1 MIITMTIRIIIS
13 FLLFPFVAMAENA
26 GTFFIPTRDF
36 QTTEEVLE
44 LAHTEANT
52 DCASSVFADALND
65 NAGIVSE
72 FDSESAVR
80 AWAKETMTSA
90 DVLQR
95 VLECNEIKSV
105 SDDTQISFKPIVYE
119 FPMGRTITINYSTT
133 PSVLKQHLLLA
144 TKPSLPNG
152 NPNPKLMDP
161 NDPAKYLNTEPAWYA
176 IMVVQH
182 GALSEFVGPDKN
194 NTLSVK
200 YINDNI
206 DKIYPHGYHC
216 TSKSAWANDS
226 DTINKV
232 VHNVVNIEDDSNDY
246 YVAGDV
252 NLEWVMYAEIAADV
266 VITALTW
273 GGGKLING
281 WLKWQRAR
289 HIEQS
294 LKATMHSDDVKRVME
309 LTKQIDKHADDIA
322 KIGKNI
328 EYLEKQEYYVK
339 EYERVRKE
347 MNQLKSSIHKN
358 PKKMK
363 QYQKDQKYL
372 DKIYEQIQ
380 RGNPEISREM
390 VRNPVMLYEKQKKLL
405 VEMEALKETLQTTKS
420 TSRAVKSYEESV
432 KALEEIIKYEK
443 DLSAFRRKQTGNVIV
458 QSLKKIIKPIKAANT
473 GAKELNRAA
482 RVARAGMSSRS
493 ARMADWLMDATLK
506 HGARL
511 AKFESKV
518 GGIYG
523 VVAFLGDM
531 WDKTSNTSKEFS
543 NGIEFKPLCLLS
555 ADDLQG
561 QENVVNYGMWLMWTG
576 NSTDVADDDAAYLQ
590 AMDFATK
597 FYYQLDEYQDE
608 HGAQCNVDIYVVRPI
623 IRLDET
629 NVDDP
634 HGEMFYLFMNEIPWS
649 TAEQFNTQISDV
661 NKWEAAQQTLYDT
674 DPKQKYNRPSAD
686 NGQ

>member
-1 MIITMTIRIIIS
+1 MKSI
-13 FLLFPFVAMAENA
+13 FLFLIHVLVCLSTVAIADDGKFFV
-26 GTFFIPTRDF
+26 PTRDF
-36 QTTEEVLE
+36 QTTEEILE

-95 VLECNEIKSV
+95 VLECDEIKSV

-133 PSVLKQHLLLA
+133 PAVLKQHLLLA

-266 VITALTW
+266 IITIVTW
-273 GGGKLING
+273 GGGEALMAYLKEKRATRTSKQLI
-281 WLKWQRAR
+281 
-289 HIEQS
+289 QS
-294 LKATMHSDDVKRVME
+294 MKELSKVDDVKQYREVI
-309 LTKQIDKHADDIA
+309 KQISQHTDDIA
-322 KIGKNI
+322 K
-328 EYLEKQEYYVK
+328 LEKELKQLNKAEDILKHK
-339 EYERVRKE
+339 E
-347 MNQLKSSIHKN
+347 
-358 PKKMK
+358 
-363 QYQKDQKYL
+363 
-372 DKIYEQIQ
+372 KI
-380 RGNPEISREM
+380 
-390 VRNPVMLYEKQKKLL
+390 KKLT
-405 VEMEALKETLQTTKS
+405 ETIKNMEKNADNM
-420 TSRAVKSYEESV
+420 V
-432 KALEEIIKYEK
+432 KASKDVAKFKNQADIFREVWKYRQQ
-443 DLSAFRRKQTGNVIV
+443 LSAFRRPQTGNIIV
-458 QSLKKIIKPIKAANT
+458 RNLKKIGGFGKSFKAANT

-576 NSTDVADDDAAYLQ
+576 NSTDIADDDAAYLQ

-674 DPKQKYNRPSAD
+674 DPKQKYNRPSA
-686 NGQ
+686 NSAQ

>member
-1 MIITMTIRIIIS
+1 M
-13 FLLFPFVAMAENA
+13 PFIAMAENA
-26 GTFFIPTRDF
+26 DKFFVPTRDF
-36 QTTEEVLE
+36 QTTEEILE
-44 LAHTEANT
+44 LAHAEANT

-72 FDSESAVR
+72 FDSELAVR
-80 AWAKETMTSA
+80 AWAKESMTSA

-95 VLECNEIKSV
+95 VLECDEIKSV
-105 SDDTQISFKPIVYE
+105 SDDTQINFKPIVYE
-119 FPMGRTITINYSTT
+119 FQNGRTITINYSTT
-133 PSVLKQHLLLA
+133 PAVLKQHLLLA

-182 GALSEFVGPDKN
+182 GALSEFVGSDKN

-232 VHNVVNIEDDSNDY
+232 VHNVVDIEDDSNDY

-266 VITALTW
+266 VIMALTW
-273 GGGKLING
+273 GGGKLINA

-289 HIEQS
+289 HIEKS
-294 LKATMHSDDVKRVME
+294 LKATIHSKDVKQVME
-309 LTKQIDKHADDIA
+309 LTKQINKHADDIA

-372 DKIYEQIQ
+372 DKLYEQIH

-390 VRNPVMLYEKQKKLL
+390 VRNPTILTDKQKQLL
-405 VEMEALKETLQTTKS
+405 TEMEALEKLLQETKT
-420 TSRAVKSYEESV
+420 TSRAVKNYEESV
-432 KALEEIIKYEK
+432 KALEEIMKYQNE
-443 DLSAFRRKQTGNVIV
+443 LSAFRRPQTGNVIV
-458 QSLKKIIKPIKAANT
+458 QSLKKIVKPIKAANT

-482 RVARAGMSSRS
+482 RIARAGMSSRS

-629 NVDDP
+629 NLDDP

-661 NKWEAAQQTLYDT
+661 KTWEAAQQTLYET
-674 DPKQKYNRPSAD
+674 DPKQKYNRPTAD
-686 NGQ
+686 NVR